1 MSQPP
6 QHPFDRAGCPPLVPD
21 AALALDIAARVTG
34 RTPRTARRFATG
46 TQHYVFEVELAEGPA
61 VVVRLGN
68 ASAHAEM
75 GGAAQLSARL
85 RPRGVPLPALLGADV
100 EAALPWLVLER
111 LPGTDLGAVIADLSQ
126 PQLERI
132 AGHVAKAQA
141 AAAGT
146 ESAGRY
152 GYAVHPE
159 EAPHAAWSAVLAANL
174 HRSRR
179 RIAAAQLFDAALVD
193 VSEEILDR
201 LRADLDRIAPTP
213 FLHDTTTKN
222 VIVTPDGG
230 FSGIVDV
237 DDLCFGDPRY
247 PAALTLAVL
256 SARRAPTHYVTAWL
270 RHAGAADDGIFRFYV
285 GLFHL
290 DLMGEHGHAF
300 NGNQAPS
307 APEGRAAL
315 LRAFEENLVR
325 LGG

>member
-1 MSQPP
+1 MSQPTH
-6 QHPFDRAGCPPLVPD
+6 HPFDKDGCPPLVPN

-34 RTPRTARRFATG
+34 RMPEAARRFATG
-46 TQHYVFEVELAEGPA
+46 TQHYVFEVEFAEGPA

-75 GGAAQLSARL
+75 AGAAQLSARL
-85 RPRGVPLPALLGADV
+85 RPRGVPLPAILGADV
-100 EAALPWLVLER
+100 EASLPWLVRER

-126 PQLERI
+126 AQLERI

-141 AAAGT
+141 ATAET

-152 GYAVHPE
+152 GYAVHPD
-159 EAPHAAWSAVLAANL
+159 EAPHATWSAVLAANL

-193 VSEEILDR
+193 VAEERLDC

-222 VIVTPDGG
+222 VIVTPDGR

-256 SARRAPTHYVTAWL
+256 SARRASTHYVTAWL
-270 RHAGAADDGIFRFYV
+270 RHAGAADDRIFRFYV
-285 GLFHL
+285 GLFLL

-307 APEGRAAL
+307 TPEGRAAL
-315 LRAFEENLVR
+315 LRAFEENLVL